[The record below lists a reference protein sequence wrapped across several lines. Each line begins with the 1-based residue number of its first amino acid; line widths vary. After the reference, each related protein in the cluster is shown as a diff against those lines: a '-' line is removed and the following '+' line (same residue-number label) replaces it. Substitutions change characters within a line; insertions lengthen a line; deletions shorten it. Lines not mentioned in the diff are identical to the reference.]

1 MRAPG
6 RWKEGERHSPA
17 VVVRTR
23 RSKECGMCDAR
34 AGFSFRVEEEN
45 CSDGGVAS
53 PNVPNIPLLTA
64 APL

>member
-1 MRAPG
+1 
-6 RWKEGERHSPA
+6 
-17 VVVRTR
+17 
-23 RSKECGMCDAR
+23 MCDAR